1 MLPNCQFQLLLLPYL
16 QGAVFAGGDKV
27 ALMEGDRS
35 HRVKMGA
42 KIGLMHPI
50 VIFDYDDGVI
60 GGDIGLVEDEGLF
73 FRGCPFVF
81 ALLE

>member
-1 MLPNCQFQLLLLPYL
+1 MLPNCQFQLLLLPNL

-27 ALMEGDRS
+27 ALMEGDGPD
-35 HRVKMGA
+35 RVKMGA

-60 GGDIGLVEDEGLF
+60 G
-73 FRGCPFVF
+73 
-81 ALLE
+81 